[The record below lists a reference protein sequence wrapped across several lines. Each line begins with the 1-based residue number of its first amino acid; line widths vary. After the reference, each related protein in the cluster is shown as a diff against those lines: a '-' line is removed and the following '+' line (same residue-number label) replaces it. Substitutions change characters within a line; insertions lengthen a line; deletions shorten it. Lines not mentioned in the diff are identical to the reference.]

1 MPAFVSIL
9 TALGWSLLDSFWQ
22 LAAVWTAYYFLT
34 ADNKRMSAAGK
45 HNLAFMFVAIGSGW
59 FVYSFIHLL
68 NEPVTP
74 IVPGFIPG
82 AQSVNRWIPWLGL
95 VYLFILI
102 IRLVQYGLQS
112 YTLNKNKSA
121 KSLSPVFQSFAE
133 RYARLIGISRR
144 VQVYL
149 SEMAETAVTGGFFK
163 PWILL
168 PATLVT
174 RLSPQQLEAILV
186 HELFHIRR
194 NDYLI
199 NIFMY
204 CFRSIFFFNPF
215 AYLFFKAIA
224 RERELACDDGVLE
237 RDYPPVLYAEALYS
251 LEKLRQPQPGLLIA
265 ADGNRPW
272 LLMERI
278 RRVLGK
284 PEIKKNRFNPLFF
297 FGLIAASAL
306 FGLQQKSSLSDPKL
320 RPAINQ
326 AQIIPRRYEFS
337 SEKMR
342 INEKTV
348 SSSAGRRRV
357 KKEFSKKPLPLVIRE
372 PERAEEQDVV
382 NQVFFADNNIV
393 KNYSNQLAAGENIY
407 EVPAVPGAPY
417 LPSVSLSYEAI
428 PGVKEADSLRQN
440 IIISGIHDMIRDSRI
455 KEIVNLNRL
464 ATEMQKNNN
473 DLKRIEIQNRTSIS
487 IDQKNIRPMLD
498 KIHREMK
505 LKERKINRMRIQLRN
520 SEEEIIHI

>member
-149 SEMAETAVTGGFFK
+149 SEMAETAVTSGFFK

-297 FGLIAASAL
+297 SD
-306 FGLQQKSSLSDPKL
+306 SSLHRLCLDCNRNHPCQILSFD
-320 RPAINQ
+320 RPSI
-326 AQIIPRRYEFS
+326 
-337 SEKMR
+337 
-342 INEKTV
+342 
-348 SSSAGRRRV
+348 RRRS
-357 KKEFSKKPLPLVIRE
+357 F
-372 PERAEEQDVV
+372 
-382 NQVFFADNNIV
+382 
-393 KNYSNQLAAGENIY
+393 
-407 EVPAVPGAPY
+407 PAVMS
-417 LPSVSLSYEAI
+417 SV
-428 PGVKEADSLRQN
+428 Q
-440 IIISGIHDMIRDSRI
+440 
-455 KEIVNLNRL
+455 
-464 ATEMQKNNN
+464 
-473 DLKRIEIQNRTSIS
+473 
-487 IDQKNIRPMLD
+487 
-498 KIHREMK
+498 
-505 LKERKINRMRIQLRN
+505 RK
-520 SEEEIIHI
+520 